1 MTTLL
6 NELQTL
12 TIAAFAEIGGDASLG
27 KVERSG
33 RPELGQFQCN
43 GALAGAKQLKRN
55 PRQIATQV
63 QALLEQDPRVAKVT
77 IAGPGFLNITL
88 EPSHL
93 AALLVQAGTS
103 PSLGASPVAQGQTV
117 VLDFGGLN
125 VAKAMHVGHLRS
137 LVIGDCLQRVFR
149 FLGASVLSDIHLGD
163 WGLQMGML
171 ITEVQ
176 REQPDLPY
184 FDASR
189 TSGFPTESPVDLDD
203 LQRLYPQASGRC
215 KADPADMEEAQVA
228 TRELQDGRPGYRA
241 LWQHFIDVSH
251 AQLAKDFAH
260 LGVHFDLWE
269 GESTVN
275 DVVAPLVE
283 DLEARGVAERSD
295 GALVVQVAQDD
306 DKKEYP
312 PLILLKRNG
321 AMLYG
326 TTDVATIHSRQQRFA
341 PSHILYVV
349 DQRQHLHFE
358 QVFRACHKGDLCP
371 GVSLEHI
378 GFGTVNGTDGKPFKT
393 RDGGTMRLTDMLAQA
408 NVESRARMAEANVGA
423 EMTDAER
430 DDIAHKVSIAA
441 IKFADLM
448 NHRSSDYVFDLSR
461 FTRFEGKTGP
471 YVMYAAV
478 RCSAML
484 RKAAERGLE
493 PGDLV
498 AAAHPTQEAL
508 MLQLAMWGDA
518 LAGALS
524 ARAPHRVCDYAYG
537 LAQALSRFYAEVRVL
552 DEADPV
558 QRGSYLALIE
568 LTGRTLRQALELL
581 GIDAPERM

>member
-12 TIAAFAEIGGDASLG
+12 TIAAFAELGGDASLG

-43 GALAGAKQLKRN
+43 GALAGARTLKRN
-55 PRQIATQV
+55 PRQIASQV
-63 QALLEQDPRVAKVT
+63 QATLQADPRVSQVT

-88 EPSHL
+88 EPSYL
-93 AALLVQAGTS
+93 AERLVQAGAE
-103 PSLGASPVAQGQTV
+103 PALGASPVAQGQTV

-137 LVIGDCLQRVFR
+137 LVIGDCLQRLFR
-149 FLGASVLSDIHLGD
+149 ALGATVLSDIHLGD

-171 ITEVQ
+171 ITEVL

-184 FDASR
+184 FDADK
-189 TSGFPTESPVDLDD
+189 TDGFPSESPVDLND
-203 LQRLYPQASGRC
+203 LQRLYPKASGRC

-251 AQLAKDFAH
+251 AQLGLDFDH

-275 DVVAPLVE
+275 DVVAPLVA

-326 TTDVATIHSRQQRFA
+326 TTDVATIHSRQQRFG

-358 QVFRACHKGDLCP
+358 QVFRACHKGELCP

-378 GFGTVNGTDGKPFKT
+378 GFGTVNGPDGKPFKT
-393 RDGGTMRLTDMLAQA
+393 RDGGTMRLADMLAQA
-408 NVESRARMAEANVGA
+408 NVESRARMAEADVGA
-423 EMTDAER
+423 ELTDAER

-448 NHRSSDYVFDLSR
+448 NHRSSDYVFDLAR

-493 PGDLV
+493 VGTLAP
-498 AAAHPTQEAL
+498 ATHATQEAL
-508 MLQLAMWGDA
+508 MLQLAMLGDA

-524 ARAPHRVCDYAYG
+524 ARAPHRLCDYAYG

-568 LTGRTLRQALELL
+568 QTGRTLRHVLELL